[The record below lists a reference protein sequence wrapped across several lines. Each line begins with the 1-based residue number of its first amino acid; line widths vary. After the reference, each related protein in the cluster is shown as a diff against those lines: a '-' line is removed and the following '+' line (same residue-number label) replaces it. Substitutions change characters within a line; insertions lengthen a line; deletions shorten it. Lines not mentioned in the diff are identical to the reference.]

1 MKLNNMDPDLRE
13 CIYEYSMGQGRVLME
28 EICMDN
34 DYDESFRAMARVQDS
49 IGWQRFIEVMVC
61 KEIRAIQCT
70 HSSVTGLRCNT
81 ERWGRDL
88 VTRLL
93 EVTYGQCLY
102 RNVQVHDRTMGTLAN
117 QWKEEIQMEIE

>member
-1 MKLNNMDPDLRE
+1 MDPDLRE